1 MYIAPNRYNQIFQNG
16 CILDTK
22 YPVVVLNFVFAILF
36 PSFQFCV
43 LICDVKGLF
52 VLQMIAIAYVDAM
65 FL

>member
-1 MYIAPNRYNQIFQNG
+1 MYIALNRYNRIFQNG

-22 YPVVVLNFVFAILF
+22 LPVVVMNFVFANSF
-36 PSFQFCV
+36 SSFQFCV